1 MTIQPVT
8 IVFLLLRI
16 WTDGDGPLSE
26 IIKRDTTHRATNLG
40 IYLNRERCDEQLLA
54 YASKH
59 NLRFSYKY
67 EIKEDPL
74 GYVSG
79 GGKYIANYYDPK
91 ILGGALSSTLKCIPV
106 ELETLDKKKFY
117 KEK

>member
-8 IVFLLLRI
+8 IIFLLLRI
-16 WTDGDGPLSE
+16 YTFGDGPISE
-26 IIKRDTTHRATNLG
+26 IIKTDIKHSATSLG
-40 IYLNRERCDEQLLA
+40 IYLNHERCDEQLLA

-59 NLRFSYKY
+59 NLRFPSKY
-67 EIKEDPL
+67 EIKEDTL

-79 GGKYIANYYDPK
+79 GGKYIANNYDPE
-91 ILGGALSSTLKCIPV
+91 ILGGALRSTLKCIPV
-106 ELETLDKKKFY
+106 ELETLDKKKFF